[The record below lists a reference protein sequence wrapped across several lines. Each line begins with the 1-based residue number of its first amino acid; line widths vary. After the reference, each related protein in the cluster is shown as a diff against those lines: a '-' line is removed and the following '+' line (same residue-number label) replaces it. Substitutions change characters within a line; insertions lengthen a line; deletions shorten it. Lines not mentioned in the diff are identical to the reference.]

1 MGAESMESIIQ
12 QVVLYI
18 IFSIGLFVILLFF
31 LNLLE
36 QFFTALF
43 SDFSQNDTLEKES
56 LIQRLN
62 FLKHAQWRKEQHI
75 EALEKDYDQRENLF
89 FHEIDQL
96 IEKNRQY
103 EQEIMLL
110 KNTEESTVKTVVVA
124 ENTAAPYTAN
134 HFLKNFVE
142 EVYDQVFCGTI
153 EEEQQL
159 YRNSIQEFDAFLQRE
174 KIRCALPYKVIL
186 RLYHLYDDD
195 QMKAFAQSFE
205 AFYDNFR
212 TLEIKQIYQSSYLSP
227 EQKLKQLQ
235 EKELIDVAN
244 EEFVKFV
251 FYMLTHFS
259 YRQVNALYQN
269 FMRVYDVHFY
279 TGTIKIEVT
288 SKEAQQLFEEQW
300 LPEHKNYQTEYIIH
314 PQMVGGIIIHY
325 ANMSIDM
332 SYKEMM
338 QRYVM
343 KKEV

>member
-1 MGAESMESIIQ
+1 MEWMIQ
-12 QVVLYI
+12 QIVLYT

-31 LNLLE
+31 LSLLE

-43 SDFSQNDTLEKES
+43 SDFSQNDILEKES
-56 LIQRLN
+56 LIQRLH
-62 FLKHAQWRKEQHI
+62 FLKRAEWHKQQHL
-75 EALEKDYDQRENLF
+75 EALEKDYQQRESLF
-89 FHEIDQL
+89 FKEMDCL
-96 IEKNRQY
+96 IEKNREY
-103 EQEIMLL
+103 EKELMAL
-110 KNTEESTVKTVVVA
+110 KNTETSNVKAVVVA
-124 ENTAAPYTAN
+124 EKTVAPYTAN

-142 EVYDQVFCGTI
+142 EVYEQVFCATI

-159 YRNSIQEFDAFLQRE
+159 YQNSIQEFDAFLQYE

-186 RLYHLYDDD
+186 KLYDLYDDE
-195 QMKAFAQSFE
+195 QMKLFAESFKAFNDSI
-205 AFYDNFR
+205 R
-212 TLEIKQIYQSSYLSP
+212 TLEMKQVYQSSYLSP

-235 EKELIDVAN
+235 EKGLVDIAN
-244 EEFVKFV
+244 KEFMEFV

-259 YRQVNALYQN
+259 YRQVTALYHN

-288 SKEAQQLFEEQW
+288 SKEAQQLFEAQW
-300 LPEHKNYQTEYIIH
+300 LPQHKDYRTEYLIH
-314 PQMVGGIIIHY
+314 PQMVGGVIIHY

-343 KKEV
+343 KKEVAI